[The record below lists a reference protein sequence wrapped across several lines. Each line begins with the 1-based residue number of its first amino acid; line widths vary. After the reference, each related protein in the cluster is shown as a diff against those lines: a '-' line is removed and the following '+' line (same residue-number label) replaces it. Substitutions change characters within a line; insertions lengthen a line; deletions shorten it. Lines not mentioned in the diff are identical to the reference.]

1 MGYLKEKMKGRVI
14 PMRLAY
20 RSSMLQTACLSTIV
34 WFAAAGANLHARDDS
49 IAANR
54 EIIDLEF
61 PSTDGHML
69 AAVLSLPKGEG
80 PFPVIVTIHG
90 GNGGRERSFIRT
102 LAAPGGVSAT
112 VNMLNEQPWAL
123 LSVGFRA
130 GGILGMEEQDVVAA
144 ARYART
150 IWWAQRLSSP
160 PGHLPP
166 KAFGKNPNIQKMEKE
181 NV

>member
-69 AAVLSLPKGEG
+69 AAVPTRIQCSLNRSKGN
-80 PFPVIVTIHG
+80 PLQ
-90 GNGGRERSFIRT
+90 GRDFQLKSNTNST
-102 LAAPGGVSAT
+102 LRNDIECTFKS
-112 VNMLNEQPWAL
+112 
-123 LSVGFRA
+123 
-130 GGILGMEEQDVVAA
+130 
-144 ARYART
+144 
-150 IWWAQRLSSP
+150 
-160 PGHLPP
+160 
-166 KAFGKNPNIQKMEKE
+166 
-181 NV
+181 